1 MRTLFV
7 TLIFLTSTVA
17 LAQQVKVQTGSGEV
31 QVETGGTAVQ
41 VNAQGTSVKTGKS
54 GKVNVKAGQTTVQ
67 TDGQAVRVETKPGT
81 VTVNAPAPAAQPAV
95 VVQPAPATEVGDDD
109 EDLVIQDDSRTLEHT
124 CGADQQIIVN
134 GDSNVLTFHG
144 PCKDL
149 HVNGARNRITI
160 DSVQAITANGDSNQI
175 QWAAGA
181 KGKNPKVSSNG
192 NRNTVSKLR

>member
-1 MRTLFV
+1 M
-7 TLIFLTSTVA
+7 VA
-17 LAQQVKVQTGSGEV
+17 
-31 QVETGGTAVQ
+31 
-41 VNAQGTSVKTGKS
+41 
-54 GKVNVKAGQTTVQ
+54 
-67 TDGQAVRVETKPGT
+67 
-81 VTVNAPAPAAQPAV
+81 PAV
-95 VVQPAPATEVGDDD
+95 VAEVGDDD
-109 EDLVIQDDSRTLEHT
+109 EDLVLQDDGRTLEHT

-160 DSVQAITANGDSNQI
+160 DSVQAITANGDANQI

-192 NRNTVSKLR
+192 NRNNVSKLR